1 MSARMLHRLLGALR
15 HEPTRKRVRATLAD
29 DVVVDTTGALLVWE
43 PRRVLPSYAVPVAD
57 LSGELVPAH
66 GAVADAGS
74 LGFRLP
80 DGERVLDPTVP
91 FAVHTVAGES
101 LTIRAGGHVRHDAAF
116 RAADPDLADHVLLD
130 FDGFDAW
137 YEEDERVLAHPRDPF
152 HRIDV
157 LPSSRDVRIELD
169 GTVLAHSTRPHL
181 LFDGTVLPVRYYLPR
196 EDVRVPLR
204 ASPTRTFCPYKGDA
218 VYWTPE
224 LPAGRVADLAWSYP
238 DPLREVAPV
247 AGLIAFFNERVDVIL
262 DGKPQPRPSTPW
274 S

>member
-1 MSARMLHRLLGALR
+1 MSARILHRLLGALR
-15 HEPTRKRVRATLAD
+15 HEPTPKRLRATLAD
-29 DVVVDTTGALLVWE
+29 AVVVDTTGALLVWE

-57 LSGELVPAH
+57 LSGELVPAN
-66 GAVADAGS
+66 GAAADSDS

-101 LTIRAGGHVRHDAAF
+101 LTVRAGGHVRHGAAF

-169 GTVLAHSTRPHL
+169 GTCSRTARGRTCSSTAPCCPCA
-181 LFDGTVLPVRYYLPR
+181 TTC
-196 EDVRVPLR
+196 R
-204 ASPTRTFCPYKGDA
+204 ARTSACRCAQSPTRTFCPYKGDA

-224 LPAGRVADLAWSYP
+224 LPAGPVADLAWSYP

-262 DGKPQPRPSTPW
+262 DGEPQPRPSTPW

>member
-1 MSARMLHRLLGALR
+1 M
-15 HEPTRKRVRATLAD
+15 
-29 DVVVDTTGALLVWE
+29 VDTTGALLVWE

-57 LSGELVPAH
+57 LSGELVPAN
-66 GAVADAGS
+66 GAAADIDS

-101 LTIRAGGHVRHDAAF
+101 LTVRAGGHVRHDAAF

-204 ASPTRTFCPYKGDA
+204 ASATRTFCPYKGDA
-218 VYWTPE
+218 RLLDARAARGPGRGPRVE
-224 LPAGRVADLAWSYP
+224 LPGPAARGRAGGGPDRVLQRARRRDPRRRAPAAADHALV
-238 DPLREVAPV
+238 LTRT
-247 AGLIAFFNERVDVIL
+247 AGVDNA
-262 DGKPQPRPSTPW
+262 RPHPSR
-274 S
+274 